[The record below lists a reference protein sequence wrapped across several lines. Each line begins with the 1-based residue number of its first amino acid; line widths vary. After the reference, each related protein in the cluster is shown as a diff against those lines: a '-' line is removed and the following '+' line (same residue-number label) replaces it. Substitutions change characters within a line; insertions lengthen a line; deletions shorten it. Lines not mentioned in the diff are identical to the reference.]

1 MVARTGNRTLFQA
14 THGSLP
20 LSQRG
25 KKRQNARS
33 VSFGSIS
40 GTLGYPVRVPGDT
53 TFVKRS
59 WHQEVEMP
67 GIVGYG
73 AFIPRNRI
81 KSEEIARQ
89 WGKDPATIERGLLL
103 KEKSVPGLDEDTITI
118 SVAAGRGA
126 LARAG
131 IDPQK
136 VGALYIGSE
145 SHPYAVKPSGT
156 VVLEALGLGP
166 EIHVA
171 DFEFACKAGTEAM
184 SVALAMVESGR
195 VEYAMGIGADTS
207 QGAPNDALEFSAS
220 AGGAA
225 YIFGRE
231 KLLAEFLHTYSY
243 TSDTPDFWRREGE
256 FYPRHGGRFTG
267 EPAYFHHV
275 MSATQGIL
283 DRSGHKPE
291 DFRYVVL
298 HMPNGKFPLA
308 AGKRMGFTQKQMETG
323 WVVNLMGN
331 SYSGSSPTGLAAI
344 LDVADPGDLIL
355 ITSFGSG
362 AGSDS
367 FIMKATELLPE
378 RQGLAP
384 TVRSMLDNPRKY
396 LTYGEYAKLRE
407 KIILND

>member
-1 MVARTGNRTLFQA
+1 MA
-14 THGSLP
+14 
-20 LSQRG
+20 
-25 KKRQNARS
+25 
-33 VSFGSIS
+33 
-40 GTLGYPVRVPGDT
+40 
-53 TFVKRS
+53 
-59 WHQEVEMP
+59 

-89 WGKDPATIERGLLL
+89 WGKDPAVVQRGLLL
-103 KEKSVPGLDEDTITI
+103 QEKSVPGLDEDTITI
-118 SVAAGRGA
+118 SVEAGRAA
-126 LARAG
+126 LERAG
-131 IDPQK
+131 VDPAR

-156 VVLEALGLGP
+156 VVIEALGIGP
-166 EIHVA
+166 DVHVA

-184 SVALAMVESGR
+184 FVALAVVESGR

-225 YIFGRE
+225 YLFG
-231 KLLAEFLHTYSY
+231 KQNLLVEVLETYSY
-243 TSDTPDFWRREGE
+243 TSDTPDFWRREGQ

-267 EPAYFHHV
+267 EPAYFKHV
-275 MSATQGIL
+275 GSATRAMLERTGL
-283 DRSGHKPE
+283 KPK
-291 DFRYVVL
+291 DFKYAVF

-308 AGKRMGFTQKQMETG
+308 IGKELGFTKQQLETG
-323 WVVNLMGN
+323 WVVPTMGN
-331 SYSGSSPTGLAAI
+331 TYSGSSPTGLAAV

-367 FIMKATELLPE
+367 FVLKATPLLPE
-378 RQGLAP
+378 RRGRAP
-384 TVRSMLDNPRKY
+384 AVRAMLDGWRRY
-396 LTYGEYAKLRE
+396 LNYGEYAKYRE
-407 KIILND
+407 KILLND